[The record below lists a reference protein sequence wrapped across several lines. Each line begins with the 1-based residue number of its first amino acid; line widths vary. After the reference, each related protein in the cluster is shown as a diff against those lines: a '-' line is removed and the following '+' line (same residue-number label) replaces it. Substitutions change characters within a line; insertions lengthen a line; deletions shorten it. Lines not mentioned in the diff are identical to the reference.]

1 MYDRDALL
9 AAVDLREL
17 ADELLGP
24 AGANGGARMWPRV
37 AAGPRPRARGAGAAR
52 RGPGDDDPPPIG
64 DPGPDDGEPDD
75 DDFDDDDFDD
85 EDAVEAAPAR
95 GPRDVV

>member
-1 MYDRDALL
+1 MPGRPEARLP
-9 AAVDLREL
+9 LRRRTRSVR
-17 ADELLGP
+17 
-24 AGANGGARMWPRV
+24 ARKCQRV
-37 AAGPRPRARGAGAAR
+37 AAGPRPLATVAGAAL

-64 DPGPDDGEPDD
+64 DPGPDDGESDD